1 MINFEKEYI
10 LTDDGFGVHTFEL
23 NRSIKTKNFKEY
35 YSVLKHVYSSGCR
48 IHTIERKREI
58 QVFPKG
64 YKGMRMYVYRMN
76 EVWGIRIIVTPRV
89 LLDKNASPIS
99 ILTSRDNMKEL
110 ERILNYVI
118 FDTFGGN
125 YSLGSFHLSRIDCC
139 VNVMLSKSYSA
150 ERYIKL
156 IRRSVMYNSQDH
168 IERYES
174 DDPNADEKNKHS
186 FRLYADGL
194 TFTAYDKYFQ
204 LEDREEEYESVS
216 DSMLRLEISLKR
228 HHIEKEILENDL
240 RRNIKVIEHFVESSK
255 EIFKDFVKIHFCKGD
270 YYCYSFMVDI
280 IAASDRAYNIKNR
293 MLKFAKDQYNYESF
307 MDIKKKVLNEIG
319 VNKYGTMI
327 KAFKKLEI
335 SPISLPY
342 RDQHGQTMIPGLY
355 SLLRLG
361 KERIV

>member
-1 MINFEKEYI
+1 MINFEKEYV

-23 NRSIKTKNFKEY
+23 NMTSRDRKEY
-35 YSVLKHVYSSGCR
+35 YNVLENVYSSGCR
-48 IHTIERKREI
+48 IHTIERKQEI
-58 QVFPKG
+58 QVFPKD
-64 YKGMRMYVYRMN
+64 YKGIRMYIYCKDD
-76 EVWGIRIIVTPRV
+76 VWGIRVIVTPRA
-89 LLDKNASPIS
+89 LLDKNASPLS
-99 ILTSRDNMKEL
+99 ILSSRHNMKEL
-110 ERILNYVI
+110 ERNFNYAM
-118 FDTFGGN
+118 FDTLGEN
-125 YSLGSFHLSRIDCC
+125 YTLETFSLSRIDCC
-139 VNVMLSKSYSA
+139 VNVMLSEAYSA

-168 IERYES
+168 IERYEP
-174 DDPNADEKNKHS
+174 DDPNADENNKHS

-204 LEDREEEYESVS
+204 LEDREEDYESVS
-216 DSMLRLEISLKR
+216 DSMLRLEISIKR

-240 RRNIKVIEHFVESSK
+240 KRNIKVIEHFVESSK
-255 EIFKDFVKIHFCKGD
+255 EIFNDFVKIHFCKGD

-280 IAASDRAYNIKNR
+280 IAASYRAYNIKNR